1 MDGVHF
7 LEVIPLVRWDT
18 VHIARM
24 IFIGVFACVIIA
36 FFLNVLLD
44 APMRVIYLSVSITI
58 CAFLAIGVLISYNQP
73 RIYLGRN
80 QYKISIDNI
89 TPEKI
94 AEISAKYNFVDMVDT
109 SDEGNIYIIEDKEY
123 KEENSNR

>member
-24 IFIGVFACVIIA
+24 IFIGVFACIIIA
-36 FFLNVLLD
+36 FFLDMFLN
-44 APMRVIYLSVSITI
+44 APMRVIYLSVIVTI
-58 CAFLAIGVLISYNQP
+58 CAFLVIGVFISYKQP

-94 AEISAKYNFVDMVDT
+94 AEISAKYNFVDLVDT
-109 SDEGNIYIIEDKEY
+109 DNEENVYIIEDKEY